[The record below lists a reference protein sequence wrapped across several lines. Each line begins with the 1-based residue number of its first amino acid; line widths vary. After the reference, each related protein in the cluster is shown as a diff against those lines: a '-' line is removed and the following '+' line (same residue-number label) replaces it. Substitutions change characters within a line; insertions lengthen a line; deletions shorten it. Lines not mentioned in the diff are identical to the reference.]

1 MLCGLDKPGRVAE
14 RRPIS
19 QGPGDHIILIISLA
33 IKIQTMIVAPSG
45 ITTRP
50 RDARA
55 SSICFIIR
63 NPPTLHV
70 ALQARQIYPHQL
82 PDHNKSL

>member
-19 QGPGDHIILIISLA
+19 QGPGDYIILIISLA

-45 ITTRP
+45 NTTRP
-50 RDARA
+50 SDASA
-55 SSICFIIR
+55 SSTCFIIL
-63 NPPTLHV
+63 PPL
-70 ALQARQIYPHQL
+70 ALMKFRL
-82 PDHNKSL
+82 PMLSHNY

>member
-19 QGPGDHIILIISLA
+19 QGPGDYIILIISLA
-33 IKIQTMIVAPSG
+33 IKIQTMIVALSG
-45 ITTRP
+45 NTTRP

-55 SSICFIIR
+55 SSTCFIILPPLVVLR
-63 NPPTLHV
+63 YRLPTLS
-70 ALQARQIYPHQL
+70 RSY
-82 PDHNKSL
+82 

>member
-1 MLCGLDKPGRVAE
+1 MPVFDDPMPVA
-14 RRPIS
+14 IVTLFH
-19 QGPGDHIILIISLA
+19 HITLIISLA

-50 RDARA
+50 RDASA